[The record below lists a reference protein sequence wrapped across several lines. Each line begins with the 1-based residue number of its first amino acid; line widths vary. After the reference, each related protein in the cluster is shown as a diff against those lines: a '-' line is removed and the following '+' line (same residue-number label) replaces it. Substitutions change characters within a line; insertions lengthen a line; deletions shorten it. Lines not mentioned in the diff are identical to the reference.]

1 MATVN
6 NPNTGEKTEGFS
18 NFKMPNVDMNALMD
32 SYKKNLE
39 ILGLINKMSIEVC
52 NGITK
57 LQSAFIKQ
65 MVADMGSIM
74 EKSTKPSEA
83 MARCSEV
90 LRDSTV
96 KAFGNCKQISDM
108 MMAMNNEVTAAV
120 AKRFKD
126 SVEEAKSV
134 VNNKKQSL

>member
-6 NPNTGEKTEGFS
+6 NPNASEKTDMFS
-18 NFKMPNVDMNALMD
+18 NFKMPNIDMNAIMD

-39 ILGLINKMSIEVC
+39 ILGLINKMSLEVC

-65 MVADMGSIM
+65 MMADMGSVM

-83 MARCSEV
+83 MAKFSEV
-90 LRDSTV
+90 TRDTIV
-96 KAFGNCKQISDM
+96 KAIGNSKQISDM
-108 MMAMNNEVTAAV
+108 ITATNNDLTAAV
-120 AKRFKD
+120 TKRFKE
-126 SVEEAKSV
+126 SMEEAKSIM
-134 VNNKKQSL
+134 NKK